1 MTIPNPF
8 ALAANTIRQIGES
21 ANQTVQ
27 SVGNQF
33 AQVTSQGLRA
43 VASGGP
49 PLPLPGVAGGIPLPF
64 ATGNPNGGGNSN
76 GNPNGNPNGNQTGP
90 LGLPSLQQVLP
101 IQAIQAVGQLENS
114 ILPAGIP
121 RVSQLLLSVAGA
133 VNGNGNGNGNGGTS
147 PEPAPSALPAPS
159 RSPGTEGLD
168 GVSQRGRA
176 RGVQLV

>member
-8 ALAANTIRQIGES
+8 ALVANTVRQIGES

-64 ATGNPNGGGNSN
+64 GNPGGSSHNN
-76 GNPNGNPNGNQTGP
+76 NNNGNQAGP
-90 LGLPSLQQVLP
+90 LGLPSLQQLLP
-101 IQAIQAVGQLENS
+101 VQAIQAVGQLENS
-114 ILPAGIP
+114 ILPAGVP
-121 RVSQLLLSVAGA
+121 RISQLLLSMAGGVPA
-133 VNGNGNGNGNGGTS
+133 NGEGPA
-147 PEPAPSALPAPS
+147 PEPGPAALPAPS
-159 RSPGTEGLD
+159 RVPGTEGLD
-168 GVSQRGRA
+168 GISQRGRA